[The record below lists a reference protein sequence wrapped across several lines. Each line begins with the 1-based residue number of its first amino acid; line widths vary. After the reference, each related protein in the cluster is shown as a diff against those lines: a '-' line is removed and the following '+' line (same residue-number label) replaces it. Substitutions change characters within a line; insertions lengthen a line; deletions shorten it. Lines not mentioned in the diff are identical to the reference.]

1 MPYEKTNF
9 VAFQTVVTA
18 EALNKMEDGIADAHD
33 LLKTFSVSGNTLVI
47 ATPEE

>member
-18 EALNKMEDGIADAHD
+18 DALNKMEDGIADAHD
-33 LLKTFSVSGNTLVI
+33 LLKTFSISGTTLI
-47 ATPEE
+47 IESPED